1 MNRAYPEASLPCI
14 QKISL
19 SSSQKAVIIILKA
32 SELWS
37 YGWKLS
43 ECGRLLSFLLEWR
56 SKKKKKKKKSKGRQ
70 RCVIGRG
77 GSPWYCEGQRGSRP
91 CADDSFRDFDEY
103 VSDRAE
109 TESRD
114 LGTGGRSQLLIKGSE
129 GPLSAKRSKVKV
141 KVIYIGHFHTD
152 DAAQSV

>member
-56 SKKKKKKKKSKGRQ
+56 SKKKKSKGRQ

-129 GPLSAKRSKVKV
+129 GPLCKCKKVK
-141 KVIYIGHFHTD
+141 GQG
-152 DAAQSV
+152 QSYLYRTFPHRRCCTKCLTI